1 MLLNYIFLAY
11 RNLKKNGLTTLI
23 NALGLVL
30 GFFSFIVLSVYIIDE
45 WSYDRW
51 HHDADKIFRL
61 TTIDEALGVTS
72 NMVGITSP
80 RMPQAAAEELSEVT
94 LSSRMLTAGEQRI
107 MRGDQAYYS
116 QNAKRVETDFF
127 RLFDLQL
134 QQPDA
139 IDKFGAP
146 HKLILT
152 ESFAYQVFGRKDNIA
167 GEVVDIDDDSWEIVG
182 TIKDVTRNTHLEYD
196 MLMSLY
202 MTEADSNFA
211 NYINSWNGL
220 GMIGYVK
227 LENPESEEKVE
238 SSLKEIAT
246 NNGVPEMWIPQLQP
260 LKDVHLKSSGIL
272 FDGYNANKGDILYV
286 SALGIVALF
295 ILLIAAFNF
304 TNLTTA
310 QSSTRAKE
318 VGIRKVLGSEK
329 KDLRIQH
336 LIESIVF
343 ALMSLVVAFGLVIV
357 VGQSYNFGLDIEP
370 SSFFFQNYWVL
381 GVYVALAIVLGL
393 LAGLYPAFVL
403 SAFDAIRILRG
414 RFAGSSQGIM
424 LRKSLVTFQFVA
436 SVVMIIATLIVGKQ
450 INYLK
455 NKNLGF
461 NKDQIINFNFND
473 NTVRDGSE
481 AFMQKALN
489 HPAVISAAYSSNMP
503 GRTFGRTGM
512 RLQENAPD
520 DEMWIV
526 SALSVDQNYFGTMGI
541 EMAAGRNY
549 SEDFGSDEDEAI
561 IINETMQEQL
571 GWEDAVGKK
580 IFIGGERTIIG
591 VVEDFHF
598 ANMRHKIEPL
608 TIFYNPGPAG
618 NLNLKVHGNNIQE
631 TLNFLESEW
640 TSQYAGYP
648 FEYQFFDQEFD
659 QIFESDQKFSVLV
672 NGFASLSIVLSC
684 LGLFGLSTFTAEQ
697 RRKEIGVR
705 KVLGSSVYQVVVLLM
720 KEFIILIGIASV
732 LAWPLSF
739 WVLRN
744 WLSDFQYRIELLD
757 TANMLM
763 FALATIAALA
773 VSMIAIGYKSL
784 GAAMANPVESLRDE

>member
-1 MLLNYIFLAY
+1 MLINYISLAY
-11 RNLKKNGLTTLI
+11 RNFKKNGLTTII

-30 GFFSFIVLSVYIIDE
+30 GFFSFIVLSIYIIDE

-51 HHDADKIFRL
+51 HKDAEKIFRL

-72 NMVGITSP
+72 NMVGITNP

-94 LSSRMLTAGEQRI
+94 LSSRMVTAGEQRVVI
-107 MRGDQAYYS
+107 GDQAHYS
-116 QNAKRVETDFF
+116 QHAKYVESDFF
-127 RLFDLQL
+127 NLFDLEL
-134 QQPDA
+134 QQNDA
-139 IDKFGAP
+139 LSKFGAP
-146 HKLILT
+146 RKLILT
-152 ESFAYQVFGRKDNIA
+152 ESFAYQMFGQRDNVS
-167 GEVVDIDDDSWEIVG
+167 GEVVSIDDESWEIVG
-182 TIKDVTRNTHLEYD
+182 TIEDVDRNTHLEYD

-202 MTEADSNFA
+202 LTEADSNFA

-227 LENPESEEKVE
+227 LENPQQEEKVE
-238 SSLKEIAT
+238 ASLKEIAV

-260 LKDVHLKSSGIL
+260 LTDVHLKSSDIL
-272 FDGYNANKGDILYV
+272 FDGYNANKGDMLYV
-286 SALGIVALF
+286 SALGVVALF

-336 LIESIVF
+336 LIESVVF
-343 ALMSLVVAFGLVIV
+343 ALLSLVLAFGLVFL
-357 VGQSYNFGLDIEP
+357 VGQRYSFGLDIDP
-370 SSFFFQNYWVL
+370 TRFFTQHYWVL
-381 GVYVALAIVLGL
+381 GVYGLLAILLGL

-403 SAFDAIRILRG
+403 STFDAIRILRG
-414 RFAGSSQGIM
+414 KFSGSSQGIL
-424 LRKSLVTFQFVA
+424 LRKTLVTLQFVA

-461 NKDQIINFNFND
+461 NKDQVINFNFNS
-473 NTVRDGSE
+473 NTLVEGSE
-481 AFMQKALN
+481 SFKQRALS
-489 HPAVISAAYSSNMP
+489 HPSVISAGYSSNMP

-512 RLQENAPD
+512 RLEENSPD
-520 DEMWIV
+520 EEMWIV
-526 SALSVDQNYFGTMGI
+526 SALSVDQNFFHTMGI
-541 EMAAGRNY
+541 EMASGRNY
-549 SEDFGSDEDEAI
+549 SEEFGSDEDEAI

-571 GWEDAVGKK
+571 GWDDPVGRKL
-580 IFIGGERTIIG
+580 FVGGERTIVG
-591 VVEDFHF
+591 VVKDFHF

-618 NLNLKVHGNNIQE
+618 NLNLKVHGNNARE
-631 TLNFLESEW
+631 TIAFLEEAW
-640 TSQYAGYP
+640 NAQFVGYP

-659 QIFESDQKFSVLV
+659 QIFESDQRFSVLV

-705 KVLGSSVYQVVVLLM
+705 KVLGSTVLQVVTLLM
-720 KEFIILIGIASV
+720 KEFILLIAIASI
-732 LAWPLSF
+732 LSWPLSY
-739 WVLRN
+739 WVLDN
-744 WLSDFQYRIELLD
+744 WLSDFQYRIDLLNLS
-757 TANMLM
+757 NMLM
-763 FALATIAALA
+763 FGLATLVALAI
-773 VSMIAIGYKSL
+773 SMIAIGYKSL
-784 GAAMANPVESLRDE
+784 GAAMANPVHSLRDE